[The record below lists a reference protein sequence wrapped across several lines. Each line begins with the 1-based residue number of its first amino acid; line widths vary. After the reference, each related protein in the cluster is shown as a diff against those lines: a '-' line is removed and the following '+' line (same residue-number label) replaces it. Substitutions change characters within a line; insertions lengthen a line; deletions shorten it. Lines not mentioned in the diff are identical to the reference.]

1 MVFLANPLSAAATA
15 PQMLPR
21 PWGDLGQLMPAG
33 AGVTA
38 VRSVAFFDGAALG
51 TPALV
56 LSIWLLVGLALI
68 AVGRTRGQPAHRGA
82 DTGVRVRS
90 GADA

>member
-1 MVFLANPLSAAATA
+1 
-15 PQMLPR
+15 
-21 PWGDLGQLMPAG
+21 
-33 AGVTA
+33 
-38 VRSVAFFDGAALG
+38 VAFFDGAALG